1 MSQANNPPFRDPP
14 LGSICGPE
22 QEKQEQAS
30 EHNTQTNSWVK
41 PRLPIESPDCG
52 LPNRVRSAS
61 KASRRMGDRG
71 LRSRA
76 LFVTPPLGSICGG

>member
-1 MSQANNPPFRDPP
+1 MSQANNPPFVTPP
-14 LGSICGPE
+14 RVDLRARARRSR
-22 QEKQEQAS
+22 EQAS

-71 LRSRA
+71 LR
-76 LFVTPPLGSICGG
+76 